1 MWRKKKIE
9 KEQEESSS
17 FKDKLD
23 WKRMMGGAYDLIVDN
38 VPYLAF
44 VSLLCVLYISNTHR
58 AVETERALVEYNKE
72 LKELRWEY
80 MDAKSQLMNVQIE
93 SEVIKSGNKI
103 GLSPLSL
110 PAYSVKK
117 K

>member
-1 MWRKKKIE
+1 MPEKRKIEQEQEGVSVKDALDWRK
-9 KEQEESSS
+9 
-17 FKDKLD
+17 
-23 WKRMMGGAYDLIVDN
+23 MMGGAYDLIVDN

-58 AVETERALVEYNKE
+58 AVETERSLVEYNKE

-80 MDAKSQLMNVQIE
+80 MDAKSQLMNVQME
-93 SEVIKSGNKI
+93 SEVIKSGSKI

-110 PAYSVKK
+110 PAYSVEK
-117 K
+117 